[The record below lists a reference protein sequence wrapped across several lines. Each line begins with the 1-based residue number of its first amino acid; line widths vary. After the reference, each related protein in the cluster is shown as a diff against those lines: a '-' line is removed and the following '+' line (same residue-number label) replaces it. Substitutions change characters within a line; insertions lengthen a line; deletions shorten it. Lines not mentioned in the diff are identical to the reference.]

1 MRETQTR
8 NQQQA
13 KGGERRNAHL
23 ATSHLCPPDSPSIP
37 SHNGNAPEDPNIVR
51 WTPQAL
57 IAHSATRT
65 PAKTDLDPCWIS
77 PKSVTDTFRLPVLAC
92 QLATVCGSGMTELQD
107 LARIVETLSP
117 SGIANFSSSLHEMGE
132 LRLERAHRRQINK
145 SLQESVLH
153 VCVAVQGL

>member
-1 MRETQTR
+1 MGMHQRIQIVFAGPLRPSLLTQQHAP
-8 NQQQA
+8 QQ
-13 KGGERRNAHL
+13 
-23 ATSHLCPPDSPSIP
+23 
-37 SHNGNAPEDPNIVR
+37 
-51 WTPQAL
+51 
-57 IAHSATRT
+57 
-65 PAKTDLDPCWIS
+65 KTDLDPCWIS

-145 SLQESVLH
+145 SLRESVIH
-153 VCVAVQGL
+153 VCVAVQGLKIQFVIHSHVSEEGVQRLVVVDQSIFLGE